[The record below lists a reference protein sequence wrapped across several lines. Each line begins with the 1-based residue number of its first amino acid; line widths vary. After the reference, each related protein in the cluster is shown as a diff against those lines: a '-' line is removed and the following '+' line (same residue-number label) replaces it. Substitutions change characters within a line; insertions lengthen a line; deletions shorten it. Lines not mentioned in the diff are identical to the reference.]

1 MWTTS
6 KRGKQPAVTGSVFEG
21 LPLTSSAL
29 VFQIAVQGDRSPPKQ
44 LFIWNGACN
53 RAVHKS
59 EKGLLLTSVRQW
71 FGEPPRHYT
80 GWQPP
85 ESNLRLT
92 GVRQWFRTTAPLYRL
107 PLDNRRLLD
116 AWLKIGENI
125 IIFVLNRRGTFLPHE
140 LPPWGG
146 GGVDSGK

>member
-1 MWTTS
+1 M
-6 KRGKQPAVTGSVFEG
+6 
-21 LPLTSSAL
+21 
-29 VFQIAVQGDRSPPKQ
+29 QGDRSPPKQ

-59 EKGLLLTSVRQW
+59 ERGLLLTSVRQW

-107 PLDNRRLLD
+107 YTKLVWHYCVSRAIFGVAGYTATSHED
-116 AWLKIGENI
+116 AE
-125 IIFVLNRRGTFLPHE
+125 RQ
-140 LPPWGG
+140 
-146 GGVDSGK
+146 